1 MEFIAT
7 LTCALFAGAALYIN
21 LVEHPA
27 RMSGGTELAVTEWIP
42 SYHRATRMQAPL
54 AVIGFVSAIIAWL
67 AGSGAIW
74 LVGGLLL
81 GAVVPFTLM
90 VIKPTNQRLQS
101 AELDK
106 RSDEAHALLDT
117 WISRHT
123 VRTGLSLLALVLFIA
138 AR

>member
-7 LTCALFAGAALYIN
+7 LSCALFAGAAVYIN

-42 SYHRATRMQAPL
+42 SYQRATRMQAPL

-67 AGSGAIW
+67 SGSGAAW
-74 LVGGLLL
+74 LIGGILL
-81 GAVVPFTLM
+81 GAVVPFTL
-90 VIKPTNQRLQS
+90 VIVKPTNNLLLS

-106 RSDEAHALLDT
+106 GSDEARALLDK
-117 WISRHT
+117 WISQHT
-123 VRTGLSLLALVLFIA
+123 VRTVLSLLALVLFVSA
-138 AR
+138 E

>member
-7 LTCALFAGAALYIN
+7 LSCALFGGAALYIN

-42 SYHRATRMQAPL
+42 SYQRATRMQAPL

-67 AGSGAIW
+67 SGSGATW
-74 LVGGLLL
+74 LIGGILL
-81 GAVVPFTLM
+81 GLVVPFTLM

-106 RSDEAHALLDT
+106 RSDEARALLDK

-123 VRTGLSLLALVLFIA
+123 VRTVLSLLALVLFIA
-138 AR
+138 AK